1 MTPGPFPTLTPTL
14 PALPRAA
21 SLRRPLT
28 PFRSERHAAPPLPEA
43 GRAVRI
49 STDPRD
55 PRRAVIGGTI
65 GQVCAALEGMVAVEA
80 IGTLPRRD

>member
-1 MTPGPFPTLTPTL
+1 MTPGPLLPLTPTL
-14 PALPRAA
+14 PALPRAT

-28 PFRSERHAAPPLPEA
+28 PFRSERHAAPRA
-43 GRAVRI
+43 GASRTVRI
-49 STDPRD
+49 STDPCD

-80 IGTLPRRD
+80 IGSLPRCD

>member
-1 MTPGPFPTLTPTL
+1 MSPGPTVNLSPVL

-28 PFRSERHAAPPLPEA
+28 PFRSERHAAPLPSP

-80 IGTLPRRD
+80 LGCLARRD